1 MKRSTGIGLA
11 LIVVGIALVA
21 GALSLGVLDPAD
33 AKNKPAAAPAA
44 PKRVTPVEAEEVQV
58 GTVVDAVQAV
68 GSLRSN
74 ESVVLRP
81 EIAGRISRIHFTE
94 GQVVR
99 QGMPL
104 VDLDDA
110 LYRAEVAEAQAK
122 VNLSQ
127 RNYDRARELYTKKVS
142 SARDRDEA
150 FAQLEIDQASL
161 ELARV
166 RLDKSHIAAPFDGIV
181 GLRQVSVGSYVKEGQ
196 DMVNLENID
205 PIKVDFRLP
214 ERFLTDLRKG
224 QKIEIRV
231 GAFPDEVFT
240 GHVYAL
246 DPLVDVEGR
255 SVALRATIDN
265 STGRLRPGLF
275 AHVTLVVEERNN
287 AITVPEQA
295 VVPRGDKRFVFK
307 VMDDKAVSTP
317 VQLGIR
323 RDGRV
328 EITTGLAAGDV
339 VVTAGQQKIR
349 DGSPV
354 SIAPASSSG

>member
-1 MKRSTGIGLA
+1 LKTRTKIALA
-11 LIVVGIALVA
+11 LVVTGAALIG
-21 GALSLGVLDPAD
+21 GALSLGVLDRAD
-33 AKNKPAAAPAA
+33 AKNKPAAAAAA
-44 PKRVTPVEAEEVQV
+44 PKRVTPVEAEAVQV
-58 GTVVDAVQAV
+58 GTVVDSVQAV

-94 GQVVR
+94 GQTVR

-104 VDLDDA
+104 IDLDDA
-110 LYRAEVAEAQAK
+110 LYRAEVAEAEAK

-150 FAQLEIDQASL
+150 LAQLEIDQASL
-161 ELARV
+161 ELAKV
-166 RLDKSHIAAPFDGIV
+166 RLDKSHITAPFDGIV

-196 DMVNLENID
+196 DMVNIENID

-214 ERFLTDLRKG
+214 ERFLTNLRKG

-231 GAFPDEVFT
+231 GAFPDDVFS

-246 DPLVDVEGR
+246 DPLVDADGR
-255 SVALRATIDN
+255 SVALRASIDN
-265 STGRLRPGLF
+265 SSRRLRPGLF
-275 AHVTLVVEERNN
+275 AHVTLMVEAHDN

-295 VVPRGDKRFVFK
+295 VVPRGDQRFVFK
-307 VMDDKAVSTP
+307 VVDDKAVSTP
-317 VQLGIR
+317 VELGIR

-328 EITTGLAAGDV
+328 EVTSGLVAGDV

-354 SIAPASSSG
+354 SIAAPDSSG